1 MTGLRRNLAPTAL
14 ALALFA
20 ASAAAQS
27 PAAAPSSDL
36 ARLFNEGLALL
47 EQGQEAEALATL
59 QRALALDPSSDEAY
73 ELYRATEQEVW
84 LRLLVR
90 EGQFEIVAKRF
101 IDLADLGRIERL
113 DDRDA
118 IRELLTALKD
128 APTPVERR
136 QIVASLRARHGEYA
150 VPYML
155 GALAERSEEP
165 YRVLVMLSLAEMG
178 SAVVPPLVEALEST
192 DSFQARNVA
201 ITLGNLGDP
210 RAAGSLA
217 WVAADATRPDDVR
230 RAAQQALEKVA
241 PGWTGAAAAQ
251 LVSEGNQYLNDDDRV
266 LAPYQFSQV
275 VWNWGGGELA
285 HVAVPTPMY
294 GEELAKKSFHRA
306 LDADQNDLDA
316 RAGLVR
322 ASVAQSYELGLIA
335 LAGGDVEAQ
344 SELAAQGLLT
354 AFTAGPA
361 AMERAL
367 ERALADN
374 DVSAAIAILRTYG
387 RASAAPSP
395 AMLAALG
402 YGVGQVRE
410 EAAIAIAHS
419 GLAGGRLDLDGRVVG
434 TLATAAGRAIQR
446 TALVIDG
453 DENRRNAIVS
463 DLESRGIACASAD
476 RGTVGLANLRR
487 AGGVD
492 VIVCADTLSDITTQQ
507 VLTDVRNDARLGA
520 TPFVVVSRDVEA
532 AGEMYEDRAN
542 AIVGGAGEGDTI
554 VAALDERMNVD
565 RAEADDLSSRAA
577 AALAA
582 LATANVDVTAAADAL
597 ASTLAQRPDDV
608 VLPASM
614 ALARAGAARHA
625 DALVALVV
633 DGDRSDEARA
643 TGGRALANLLRRT
656 GGVSA
661 SAYEALA
668 GLVASDA
675 PLAVRHAAA
684 EALGALELGGT
695 QRAAALRSVEVQ
707 VSE

>member
-1 MTGLRRNLAPTAL
+1 
-14 ALALFA
+14 
-20 ASAAAQS
+20 
-27 PAAAPSSDL
+27 
-36 ARLFNEGLALL
+36 
-47 EQGQEAEALATL
+47 
-59 QRALALDPSSDEAY
+59 
-73 ELYRATEQEVW
+73 
-84 LRLLVR
+84 
-90 EGQFEIVAKRF
+90 
-101 IDLADLGRIERL
+101 
-113 DDRDA
+113 
-118 IRELLTALKD
+118 
-128 APTPVERR
+128 
-136 QIVASLRARHGEYA
+136 
-150 VPYML
+150 
-155 GALAERSEEP
+155 
-165 YRVLVMLSLAEMG
+165 
-178 SAVVPPLVEALEST
+178 
-192 DSFQARNVA
+192 
-201 ITLGNLGDP
+201 
-210 RAAGSLA
+210 
-217 WVAADATRPDDVR
+217 
-230 RAAQQALEKVA
+230 
-241 PGWTGAAAAQ
+241 
-251 LVSEGNQYLNDDDRV
+251 
-266 LAPYQFSQV
+266 
-275 VWNWGGGELA
+275 
-285 HVAVPTPMY
+285 
-294 GEELAKKSFHRA
+294 
-306 LDADQNDLDA
+306 
-316 RAGLVR
+316 
-322 ASVAQSYELGLIA
+322 
-335 LAGGDVEAQ
+335 
-344 SELAAQGLLT
+344 LLT

-402 YGVGQVRE
+402 YSVGQVRE

-453 DENRRNAIVS
+453 DENRRNAIVA
-463 DLESRGIACASAD
+463 DLESRGVACTSAD
-476 RGTVGLANLRR
+476 RGIVGLANLRK

-520 TPFVVVSRDVEA
+520 TPFVVVSSDVEA

-542 AIVGGAGEGDTI
+542 AIVGGSGEGDAI
-554 VAALDERMNVD
+554 VGALDERMNVD

-582 LATANVDVTAAADAL
+582 LASANVDVTAAADAL

-608 VLPASM
+608 VLPATT

-633 DGDRSDEARA
+633 DGDRSDEARVA
-643 TGGRALANLLRRT
+643 GGRALANLLRRT

-668 GLVASDA
+668 GLVVSDA
-675 PLAVRHAAA
+675 SLAVRHAAA

>member
-20 ASAAAQS
+20 APAAAQ
-27 PAAAPSSDL
+27 SSDL

-136 QIVASLRARHGEYA
+136 QIVGGGGGRHGEYA

-192 DSFQARNVA
+192 DAFQARNVA

-251 LVSEGNQYLNDDDRV
+251 LVNEGNQYLNDDDRV

-285 HVAVPTPMY
+285 HVAVPAPMY

-306 LDADQNDLDA
+306 LEADQNDLDA

-402 YGVGQVRE
+402 YSVGQVRE

-453 DENRRNAIVS
+453 DENRRNAIVA
-463 DLESRGIACASAD
+463 DLESRGVACTSAD
-476 RGTVGLANLRR
+476 RGIVGLANLRK

-520 TPFVVVSRDVEA
+520 TPFVVVSSDVEA

-542 AIVGGAGEGDTI
+542 AIVGGSGEGDAI
-554 VAALDERMNVD
+554 VGALDERMNVD

-582 LATANVDVTAAADAL
+582 LASANVDVTAAADAL

-608 VLPASM
+608 VLPATT

-633 DGDRSDEARA
+633 DGDRSDEARVA
-643 TGGRALANLLRRT
+643 GGRALANLLRRT

-668 GLVASDA
+668 GLVVSDA
-675 PLAVRHAAA
+675 SLAVRHAAA

>member
-20 ASAAAQS
+20 APAAAQ
-27 PAAAPSSDL
+27 SSDL

-192 DSFQARNVA
+192 DAFQARNVA

-251 LVSEGNQYLNDDDRV
+251 LVNEGNQYLNDDDRV

-285 HVAVPTPMY
+285 HVAVPAPMY

-306 LDADQNDLDA
+306 LEADQNDLDA

-402 YGVGQVRE
+402 YSVGQVRE

-453 DENRRNAIVS
+453 DENRRNAIVA
-463 DLESRGIACASAD
+463 DLESRGVACTSAD
-476 RGTVGLANLRR
+476 RGIVGLANLRK

-520 TPFVVVSRDVEA
+520 TPFVVVSSDVEA

-542 AIVGGAGEGDTI
+542 AIVGGSGEGDAI
-554 VAALDERMNVD
+554 VGALDERMNVD

-582 LATANVDVTAAADAL
+582 LASANVDVTAAADAL

-608 VLPASM
+608 VLPATT

-633 DGDRSDEARA
+633 DGDRSDEARVA
-643 TGGRALANLLRRT
+643 GGRALANLLRRT

-668 GLVASDA
+668 GLVVSDA
-675 PLAVRHAAA
+675 SLAVRHAAA

>member
-20 ASAAAQS
+20 APAAAQ
-27 PAAAPSSDL
+27 SSDL

-192 DSFQARNVA
+192 DAFQARNVA

-251 LVSEGNQYLNDDDRV
+251 LVNEGNQYLNDDDRV

-285 HVAVPTPMY
+285 HVAVPAPMY

-306 LDADQNDLDA
+306 LEADQNDLDA

-335 LAGGDVEAQ
+335 LAGADVEAQ

-402 YGVGQVRE
+402 YSVGQVRE

-453 DENRRNAIVS
+453 DENRRNAIVA
-463 DLESRGIACASAD
+463 DLESRGVACTSAD
-476 RGTVGLANLRR
+476 RGIVGLANLRK

-520 TPFVVVSRDVEA
+520 TPFVVVSSDVEA

-542 AIVGGAGEGDTI
+542 AIVGGSGEGDAI
-554 VAALDERMNVD
+554 VGALDERMNVD

-582 LATANVDVTAAADAL
+582 LASANVDVTAAADAL

-608 VLPASM
+608 VLPATT

-633 DGDRSDEARA
+633 DGDRSDEARVA
-643 TGGRALANLLRRT
+643 GGRALANLLRRT

-668 GLVASDA
+668 GLVVSDA
-675 PLAVRHAAA
+675 SLAVRHAAA

>member
-20 ASAAAQS
+20 APAAAQ
-27 PAAAPSSDL
+27 SSDL

-47 EQGQEAEALATL
+47 EQGQEAEALATF

-73 ELYRATEQEVW
+73 ELYRSTEQEVW

-101 IDLADLGRIERL
+101 IDMADLGRIERL

-178 SAVVPPLVEALEST
+178 SAAVPPLVEALEST
-192 DSFQARNVA
+192 DAFQARNVA

-251 LVSEGNQYLNDDDRV
+251 LVAEGDQYLNDDDRV

-285 HVAVPTPMY
+285 HVAVPAPMY
-294 GEELAKKSFHRA
+294 GEEMAKKSFHRA
-306 LDADQNDLDA
+306 LEADQNDLDA
-316 RAGLVR
+316 LAGLVR
-322 ASVAQSYELGLIA
+322 ASVAQNYELGLIA
-335 LAGGDVEAQ
+335 LAGGDVAAQ

-354 AFTAGPA
+354 AFTSGPA

-410 EAAIAIAHS
+410 EAAIAIAHA
-419 GLAGGRLDLDGRVVG
+419 GIAGGRLDLDGRVVG

-453 DENRRNAIVS
+453 DENRRNAIVA

-476 RGTVGLANLRR
+476 RGIVGLANLRK

-520 TPFVVVSRDVEA
+520 TPFVVVSSDVEA

-542 AIVGGAGEGDTI
+542 AIIGGAGEGDAV

-565 RAEADDLSSRAA
+565 RAEADDLSARAS

-582 LATANVDVTAAADAL
+582 LASANVDVTAAADAL

-608 VLPASM
+608 VLPATA

-633 DGDRSDEARA
+633 DGDRSDEARVA
-643 TGGRALANLLRRT
+643 GGRALANLLRRT

-668 GLVASDA
+668 GLVVSDA
-675 PLAVRHAAA
+675 SLAVRHAAA

>member
-20 ASAAAQS
+20 APAAAQ
-27 PAAAPSSDL
+27 SSDL

-47 EQGQEAEALATL
+47 EQGQEAEALATF

-73 ELYRATEQEVW
+73 ELYRSTEQEVW

-101 IDLADLGRIERL
+101 IDMADLGRIERL

-178 SAVVPPLVEALEST
+178 SAAVPPLVEALEST
-192 DSFQARNVA
+192 DAFQARNVA

-251 LVSEGNQYLNDDDRV
+251 LVAEGDQYLNDDDRV

-285 HVAVPTPMY
+285 HVAVPAPMY
-294 GEELAKKSFHRA
+294 GEEMAKKSFHRA
-306 LDADQNDLDA
+306 LEADQNDLDA
-316 RAGLVR
+316 LAGLVR
-322 ASVAQSYELGLIA
+322 ASVAQNYELGLIA
-335 LAGGDVEAQ
+335 LAGGDVAAQ

-354 AFTAGPA
+354 AFTSGPA

-410 EAAIAIAHS
+410 EAAIAIAHA

-453 DENRRNAIVS
+453 DENRRNAIVA

-476 RGTVGLANLRR
+476 RGIVGLANLRK

-520 TPFVVVSRDVEA
+520 TPFVVVSSDVEA

-542 AIVGGAGEGDTI
+542 AIIGGAGEGDAV

-565 RAEADDLSSRAA
+565 RAEADDLSARAS

-582 LATANVDVTAAADAL
+582 LASANVDVTAAADAL

-608 VLPASM
+608 VLPATA

-633 DGDRSDEARA
+633 DGDRSDEARVA
-643 TGGRALANLLRRT
+643 GGRALANLLRRT

-668 GLVASDA
+668 GLVVSDA
-675 PLAVRHAAA
+675 SLAVRHAAA